1 MHRTRNA
8 GRYAQLKFFVR
19 VQQCPV
25 YVYRH
30 LRGPRP
36 QGRCPTRSPHAPRSP
51 ARPPPPPPVGDGRTV
66 QNTFLTRYG
75 NLENFDESLENV
87 DINSVVVKHAK
98 FIKNNL
104 KFESSNELGVIAN
117 GWVRTRK

>member
-1 MHRTRNA
+1 MKFIFIYSLNS
-8 GRYAQLKFFVR
+8 LKFFKDST
-19 VQQCPV
+19 
-25 YVYRH
+25 
-30 LRGPRP
+30 LNE
-36 QGRCPTRSPHAPRSP
+36 
-51 ARPPPPPPVGDGRTV
+51 D
-66 QNTFLTRYG
+66 L